1 MTGDVHL
8 GLSGLRRSVRHM
20 TQHDLP
26 PDIVTILEHLA
37 RWARG
42 YDNHLKWNEEAK
54 LKADLMNSRA
64 QWLGFSAA
72 AVRTKCSALGMRE
85 EDANLIAGLVSKAQA
100 GKRLIPK
107 QSYRDFRFSH
117 EAPAPARSSTPGG
130 ELGPLTEDG

>member
-1 MTGDVHL
+1 MRPRPAANFEEPAPKSLFLKDGRRASSVFAASRH
-8 GLSGLRRSVRHM
+8 LRRSVRHM
-20 TQHDLP
+20 TQHDLA

-72 AVRTKCSALGMRE
+72 AVRTKCIALGMRE
-85 EDANLIAGLVSKAQA
+85 EDANLIADLVSKAQA

-107 QSYRDFRFSH
+107 RSYR
-117 EAPAPARSSTPGG
+117 EP
-130 ELGPLTEDG
+130 